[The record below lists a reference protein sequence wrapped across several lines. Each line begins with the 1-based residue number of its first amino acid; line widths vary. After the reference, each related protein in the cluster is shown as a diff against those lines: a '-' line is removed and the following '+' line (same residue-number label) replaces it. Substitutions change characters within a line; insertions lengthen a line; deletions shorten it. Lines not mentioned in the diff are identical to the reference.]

1 MGGRGEGNQSP
12 IINGM
17 HAGANSS
24 LLNSL
29 LMISRI
35 LIVIILIAYICKY
48 HPLSVFKLIMISFFD
63 SQQLLEEERSARFFD
78 DGAGTEV
85 DDEKESCARSPPD
98 EPLLVHRQ
106 LLSHWG

>member
-1 MGGRGEGNQSP
+1 MSGRGEGNQSP
-12 IINGM
+12 IINGVQAGG
-17 HAGANSS
+17 AGANSS

-63 SQQLLEEERSARFFD
+63 S
-78 DGAGTEV
+78 
-85 DDEKESCARSPPD
+85 
-98 EPLLVHRQ
+98 
-106 LLSHWG
+106 